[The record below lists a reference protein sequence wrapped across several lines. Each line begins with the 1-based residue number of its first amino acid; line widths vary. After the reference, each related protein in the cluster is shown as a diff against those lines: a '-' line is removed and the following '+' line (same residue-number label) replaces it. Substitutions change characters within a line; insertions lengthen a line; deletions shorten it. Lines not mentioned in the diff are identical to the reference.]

1 VNSQDRGTSLFWLVL
16 SVVICIASVRL
27 GIGTPQRPGMGFL
40 PFCASALLGILSL
53 ILLISTFREK
63 STAGQ
68 VSLFAG
74 KAWKKVILVLGA
86 LAVYV
91 SLLPLLGY
99 LPGTFLLMAF
109 VYRLAGFEKWRWVL
123 VSAFLTTIVTYYVFS
138 VWLGCQFPMG
148 FLSA

>member
-1 VNSQDRGTSLFWLVL
+1 MNKEDQGTSLFWFVL
-16 SVVICIASVRL
+16 SVIVCIASVRL
-27 GIGTPQRPGMGFL
+27 GIGIPQRPGMGFL

-53 ILLISTFREK
+53 ILLISTFRKK
-63 STAGQ
+63 SATSRAP
-68 VSLFAG
+68 LFAG
-74 KAWKKVILVLGA
+74 KAWKKVILTLGA
-86 LAVYV
+86 LAAYV
-91 SLLPLLGY
+91 GLLPLLGY
-99 LPGTFLLMAF
+99 LPGTFLLMVF